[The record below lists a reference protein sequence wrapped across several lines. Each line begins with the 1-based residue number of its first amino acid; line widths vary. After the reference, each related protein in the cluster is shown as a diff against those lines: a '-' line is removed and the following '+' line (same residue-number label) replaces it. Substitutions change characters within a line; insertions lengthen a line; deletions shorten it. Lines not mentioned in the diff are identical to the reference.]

1 MERHDAIVI
10 GGGLNGLTAAAYL
23 ARAGA
28 RVLLLERN
36 AMLGGADAACEIA
49 PGFQIARYNLGLSAL
64 PARIVSELELG
75 RHGLRSLR
83 VDGGVSLLEGGG
95 YIASYRDGIVH
106 RRELARFSLKDA
118 DAWTRFRRDMLRG
131 VQQLRPLLATP
142 LSDPSRLSFAT
153 LRRLLKTA
161 SRWGGIEADA
171 LHELTRLW
179 TLSCA
184 DFLDDYFESDD
195 IKARLASDAL
205 LGVGLGPRAPTGA
218 RYLLG
223 AFLEETVGASAGAPA
238 RQLAV
243 GGPAA
248 VANALASAIAAHRG
262 TIRTEAEVTD
272 VLMRDGAARG
282 VVLANGEEIYGRA
295 ILSDLDLKRTF
306 LALFRWKEL
315 PEGFVEKVGRFRMR
329 GVSAKIN
336 LALDAAPEFPAVPAV
351 CPAILGGVRLAASF
365 DEMERACDDWRDRI
379 PPRTPLIDALI
390 PTLVD
395 RSLAPAGKHV
405 MSVAVHYV
413 PEALH
418 DGPWTAERKD
428 ELADLVVERLADHS
442 PGIRDR
448 IVALETLVP
457 PDIESEVGLTAG
469 DLAQGETT
477 LDQMFFNRPMAALA
491 GNMTPVRDLY
501 LCSASVHPAP
511 IGAGYAGANAAAL
524 VAASLGKRG

>member
-28 RVLLLERN
+28 KVLLLERN
-36 AMLGGADAACEIA
+36 AVLGGADAAYDIA
-49 PGFQIARYNLGLSAL
+49 PGFQLARYNLGVSTL
-64 PARIVSELELG
+64 PSRIISDLELG
-75 RHGLRSLR
+75 RHGLRFLR
-83 VDGGVSLLEGGG
+83 VDGGISLFEGG
-95 YIASYRDGIVH
+95 YIASYRDGVVH

-118 DAWTRFRRDMLRG
+118 DAWTRFRRDLLRG
-131 VQQLRPLLATP
+131 AQQLRPLLARP
-142 LSDPSRLSFAT
+142 LADPSRFSLGT
-153 LRRLLKTA
+153 VRRLLNTV
-161 SRWGGIEADA
+161 SRWGAAEADA
-171 LHELTRLW
+171 LHDLTRLW

-184 DFLDDYFESDD
+184 DFLDDYFESDAV
-195 IKARLASDAL
+195 KARLASDAL
-205 LGVGLGPRAPTGA
+205 IGTALGPRAPTSA

-223 AFLEETVGASAGAPA
+223 AFIEETVGASAGAPA
-238 RQLAV
+238 RNLAV

-248 VANALASAIAAHRG
+248 IVHALVSAIEAHGG

-272 VLMRDGAARG
+272 VLMRERAARG
-282 VVLANGEEIYGRA
+282 VVLANGEEIHGQT

-336 LALDAAPEFPAVPAV
+336 VALDGAPEFPSVPAG
-351 CPAILGGVRLAASF
+351 CPAVLGGIRIANSLDDMECAA
-365 DEMERACDDWRDRI
+365 DDWRDRI
-379 PPRTPLIDALI
+379 PPRVPLIDALI
-390 PTLVD
+390 PSLAD
-395 RSLAPAGKHV
+395 RSLAPPGKHV
-405 MSVAVHYV
+405 MSIAVHYV

-428 ELADLVVERLADHS
+428 ELADLVVARLAEHS
-442 PGIRDR
+442 PGIRER

-457 PDIESEVGLTAG
+457 PDIENEVGLTAG

-491 GNMTPVRDLY
+491 GNRTPIRDLY
-501 LCSASVHPAP
+501 LCSASAHPGP
-511 IGAGYAGANAAAL
+511 LGVGYAGANAAAL
-524 VAASLGKRG
+524 AAASLGKRG